1 MNAPVTSWMVSPVHS
16 IARTARLEDAARRMR
31 ELGISALPVVEGE
44 GDGQRAVGV
53 LSRTD
58 LLQAGR
64 VIVHEGPLRRALTLP
79 DAKVEEHMHAD
90 IESVGLDATI
100 EDCARVMCKQRIH
113 RVYVKSG
120 DQVMGV
126 VGTKEMMSAVIQAR
140 VRVPLREMLHGS
152 LITVKAEEPL
162 RLAIDR
168 MAAAHH
174 SGLVVLDGE
183 WPVGV
188 FSQAEALAARNAEPD
203 ERIDAWMSSSL
214 LCLPLDIPVYRAAE
228 QAHATGV
235 RRVLGVEGNTVQG
248 ILSGLDF
255 ARIVKG

>member
-1 MNAPVTSWMVSPVHS
+1 
-16 IARTARLEDAARRMR
+16 MR
-31 ELGISALPVVEGE
+31 ELGISALPVVDGE
-44 GDGQRAVGV
+44 RAVGV

-58 LLQAGR
+58 LLHAGR
-64 VIVHEGPLRRALTLP
+64 VIVNEGPLRRALTLP
-79 DAKVEEHMHAD
+79 DAKVEEFMNASF
-90 IESVGLDATI
+90 ESVGEDATI
-100 EDCARVMCKQRIH
+100 EDCARLMCKERIH
-113 RVYVKSG
+113 RVYVRNGEKIR
-120 DQVMGV
+120 GV
-126 VGTKEMMSAVIQAR
+126 VGTKEMMSAVIQER
-140 VRVPLREMLHGS
+140 VRIPLREMLHGS

-174 SGLVVLDGE
+174 SGLVVVDGA

-188 FSQAEALAARNAEPD
+188 FSQAEALAARDAEPD

-214 LCLPLDIPVYRAAE
+214 LCLPLDIPVYRAAQ

-235 RRVLGVEGNTVQG
+235 RRVLGIEGNVVRG

-255 ARIVKG
+255 ARIVKSS